1 MRLRTL
7 LFCASFTAA
16 ALPLPGQSVILNN
29 PGPGG
34 PYVIRNATIY
44 PVTSAPIQGG
54 SIVIAGGR
62 ILAVGAGVQAPD
74 GATIIDGTGL
84 SVYPGLI
91 DSGTSIGLTEVSS
104 VAGTRDIQE
113 LGDLNPN
120 AQAALA
126 INPHSNVIP
135 VTRINGITTVLT
147 EPGGGLISGQS
158 ALIQLSG
165 WTPPEMVLKSP
176 AGMHI
181 NFPRVRTT
189 PLSGQPQDE
198 EADKRATKQYTSQ
211 LEKLRDTFRD
221 AKAYEKALAA
231 SRSTPPAQRLEQDLI
246 LHALVPVIRGEVPLV
261 IFANL
266 EADIREAIKFSDQV
280 GIRMI
285 LSGGQEVQPV
295 IPELRAKNIPVLLGP
310 IWTLPGKE
318 DDPYDLLFSNAAALH
333 GAGVKFAIRSDGAH
347 NARHLP
353 YQAAACAAFGLPK
366 EEALRAVTINAAEI
380 FGVADRIGSLE
391 PGKIANVIVTDG
403 DPLEIRTNLVRLF
416 IGGEDIPL
424 ESYHTLQYDK
434 FRRRP

>member
-1 MRLRTL
+1 MT
-7 LFCASFTAA
+7 AS
-16 ALPLPGQSVILNN
+16 LPIAGQSVILNN

-34 PYVIRNATIY
+34 AYVIRNATIY
-44 PVTSAPIQGG
+44 PVTSAPIESG
-54 SIVIAGGR
+54 SIVIAGGK
-62 ILAVGAGVQAPD
+62 IVAVGRTVDTPE
-74 GATIIDGTGL
+74 GATVIDGTGL
-84 SVYPGLI
+84 SVYPGMI
-91 DSGTSIGLTEVSS
+91 DSGTSIGLTEVGS

-120 AQAALA
+120 AVAAVAL
-126 INPHSNVIP
+126 NPHSNVIP

-147 EPGGGLISGQS
+147 EPGGGIISGQS

-198 EADKRATKQYTSQ
+198 EGEKRAKKQYTSQ

-221 AKAYEKALAA
+221 AKAYEKALSA
-231 SRSTPPAQRLEQDLI
+231 SEKINAQHRPEKDLI
-246 LHALVPVIRGEVPLV
+246 LHALVPVVRGDVPLV

-266 EADIREAIKFSDQV
+266 EADIREAMKFSDEV

-285 LSGGQEVQPV
+285 LSGGQEVQRV
-295 IPELRAKNIPVLLGP
+295 LPELRSKNVPVLLGP

-333 GAGVKFAIRSDGAH
+333 QAGIRFAIRTGGAH

-366 EEALRAVTINAAEI
+366 EEALRAVTISPAEI

-391 PGKIANVIVTDG
+391 AGKIANVIVTDG

-424 ESYHTLQYDK
+424 DSYHTLQYDK
-434 FRRRP
+434 FSRRP

>member
-1 MRLRTL
+1 MKFPTL
-7 LFCASFTAA
+7 LLSAGI
-16 ALPLPGQSVILNN
+16 ALAVGPLAGQSVILNN

-34 PYVIRNATIY
+34 PFVIRNATIH
-44 PVTSAPIQGG
+44 PVTSAPIPGG
-54 SIVIAGGR
+54 SIVIANGK
-62 ILAVGAGVQAPD
+62 ITAVGMNVEVPE
-74 GATIIDGTGL
+74 GATVIDGTGL
-84 SVYPGLI
+84 SVYPGMI
-91 DSGTSIGLTEVSS
+91 DSGSSVGLIEISS
-104 VAGTRDIQE
+104 VAGTRDSQE

-120 AQAALA
+120 AKTAVA

-135 VTRINGITTVLT
+135 VTRINGITTVLS

-165 WTPPEMVLKSP
+165 WTPPEMVLESP

-181 NFPRVRTT
+181 NFPRIRTG
-189 PLSGQPQDE
+189 SFQAQPQDE
-198 EADKRATKQYTSQ
+198 EAEKRARKQYTSQ

-221 AKAYEKALAA
+221 ARAYEKALSA
-231 SRSTPPAQRLEQDLI
+231 SRSITPPQRLEEDLI
-246 LHALVPVIRGEVPLV
+246 LHALVPVVRGEVPLV
-261 IFANL
+261 ISANL
-266 EADIREAIKFSDQV
+266 EADIREAIKFSDEV

-285 LSGGQEVQPV
+285 LSGGQEVQRV

-310 IWTLPGKE
+310 IWSLPGKE
-318 DDPYDLLFSNAAALH
+318 DDPYDLLFTNAAALH
-333 GAGVKFAIRSDGAH
+333 QAGVKFSIRTGGAH

-366 EEALRAVTINAAEI
+366 EEALRAVTINPAEI
-380 FGVADRIGSLE
+380 FGVDDRIGSLE
-391 PGKIANVIVTDG
+391 VGKIANVIVTDG

-424 ESYHTLQYDK
+424 ESYHTLQYEK

>member
-1 MRLRTL
+1 MNLRTL
-7 LFCASFTAA
+7 FLSAGLAAA
-16 ALPLPGQSVILNN
+16 ALPLAGQSVILNN

-34 PYVIRNATIY
+34 PFVIRNATIY
-44 PVTSAPIQGG
+44 PVTSAPIPAG
-54 SIVIAGGR
+54 SIVIADGR
-62 ILAVGAGVQAPD
+62 ITAVGATVPVPD

-84 SVYPGLI
+84 SVYPGMI
-91 DSGTSIGLTEVSS
+91 DSGSSIGLTEISS
-104 VAGTRDIQE
+104 VAGTRDTQE

-120 AQAALA
+120 AQAAVA

-135 VTRINGITTVLT
+135 VTRINGITTVLS

-181 NFPRVRTT
+181 NFPRIRTG
-189 PLSGQPQDE
+189 SFSAQPQDE
-198 EADKRATKQYTSQ
+198 EAEKRARKQYTSQ

-231 SRSTPPAQRLEQDLI
+231 PRRTSPQQRLEQDPI

-266 EADIREAIKFSDQV
+266 EADIREAIKFSDEV

-285 LSGGQEVQPV
+285 LSGGQEVQTA

-333 GAGVKFAIRSDGAH
+333 QAGVKFSIRTGGAH

-391 PGKIANVIVTDG
+391 AGKIANVIVTDG

-424 ESYHTLQYDK
+424 DSYHTLQYEK
-434 FRRRP
+434 FQRRP

>member
-7 LFCASFTAA
+7 FLCAFVTAA

-44 PVTSAPIQGG
+44 PVTSDPIQDG

-62 ILAVGAGVQAPD
+62 IVAVGASVQAPD

-104 VAGTRDIQE
+104 VAGTIDIQE

-120 AQAALA
+120 AQAAVAL
-126 INPHSNVIP
+126 NPHSNLIP

-198 EADKRATKQYTSQ
+198 EAEKRTSKQYTSQ

-221 AKAYEKALAA
+221 AKAYEKAL
-231 SRSTPPAQRLEQDLI
+231 TAQGTARLKRLEPDLI
-246 LHALVPVIRGEVPLV
+246 LQALVPVVRGEVPLV

-285 LSGGQEVQPV
+285 LSGGQEVQAL

-333 GAGVKFAIRSDGAH
+333 RGGVKFAIRTGGTH

-366 EEALRAVTINAAEI
+366 EEALRAVTINPAEI

-403 DPLEIRTNLVRLF
+403 DPLEVRTNLVRLF
-416 IGGEDIPL
+416 IGGEDIAL
-424 ESYHTLQYDK
+424 QSYHTLQYDK
-434 FRRRP
+434 FSRRP